1 MVNSRAKKIV
11 VSVMAILLLFVAAGS
26 AMVDVGRAMD
36 TAVEQACQ
44 KVAEQLNAT
53 SFGEIK
59 AIAVL
64 PFWGEDKDG
73 YIGDTIKS
81 YLSNSPYKVMVR
93 STQEWDQLLGEI
105 KWNTLREDIM
115 NPQTIQNFGKIEGC
129 DAIVYGTI
137 RQREANPWT
146 FHAITRLTLHMA
158 DVETGQIVW
167 SSKPVT
173 SSVWLEW
180 PEVFQLA
187 IYHPVVWVVGGLII
201 LLIIWIAF
209 KKLFRAA
216 TRPR

>member
-1 MVNSRAKKIV
+1 MVNSRARIIV
-11 VSVMAILLLFVAAGS
+11 VSVMAVILLSAGN
-26 AMVDVGRAMD
+26 ATADVERALDKAVDK
-36 TAVEQACQ
+36 ACQ
-44 KVAEQLNAT
+44 KAAEQLKTT
-53 SFGEIK
+53 SSEGIK
-59 AIAVL
+59 TIAVL

-73 YIGDTIKS
+73 YISDTMKS

-93 STQEWDQLLGEI
+93 SDQEWDQLLGEI
-105 KWNTLREDIM
+105 KWNTLREDVM
-115 NPQTIQNFGKIEGC
+115 NPITIQNFGKIEGC

-173 SSVWLEW
+173 ASVWLEW
-180 PEVFQLA
+180 PEIFQLS
-187 IYHPVVWVVGGLII
+187 IYHPVVWIVGGLIV
-201 LLIIWIAF
+201 LLIIWTAF
-209 KKLFRAA
+209 KKLFREA